1 MPEKR
6 KNDFN
11 INNRTMLH
19 SALLKKSIQTLLP
32 NLCSLNSKIVASL
45 VALYLA
51 LVLNANDAAA
61 QATFQWISNTG
72 GSWTDNSNWQIIP
85 GSGTDV
91 NNNGYPD
98 EGDNAIFVNLPS
110 TSTLPI
116 TNAGQE
122 LGTLTLSGSAQ
133 VILDLGGNDLVT
145 NGAFSVTGMGF
156 IRIEDGN
163 FNPNSVN
170 VSDGAAEI
178 LSDFTVNTNT
188 VVSGGTLTLG
198 SGTTTF
204 AGNFTLSGG
213 TFNAGSGSINV
224 QGATFTK
231 SGGIFNGQTAT
242 FNFNTNASYNVSS
255 NTDITFYNIN
265 YNSSIAGGS
274 ITFTGTGGTRTFTIA
289 NSLTRSN
296 LSGSLSNG
304 INLSNAVLA
313 YSPGAS
319 LNYNYTTNRNVDP
332 DEWPTTNGPTKVTH
346 SGSQVTLPAG
356 QPRTIPNGGELTLNS
371 TSNNFV
377 ANSVIT
383 IQGTLKRNN
392 ATYGI
397 TGTAPPQYSSSPTDD
412 SQLIYNFSG
421 TATIGNEWPAM
432 NSPRNV
438 SLSGGGTVQ
447 TANGSGTV
455 TRTVANNLQILSGT
469 LRGEDATNDIL
480 NVNVG
485 GTLET
490 GTLTTQGS
498 FDNGTITLIGTGNQ
512 SIVGGSGVTTV
523 SNLTINKGTTT
534 DEVTVVSGILK
545 IKSGGVLRIQQ
556 GIFQLGPS
564 TNVLDIIG
572 AKLRIDN
579 GGTFRTGGKTIATGT
594 GTNYELND
602 GSVFEYNGTGG
613 AETALSIDANDSP
626 TLGPTNSYAILRVSN
641 TINIPT
647 GDVDVRQELQFN
659 TGVNATVNTGGTNG
673 IIRLGFGATITGDNS
688 TTTRFVNGPLRRFFN
703 SSNLTGKFSVGKL
716 SPTAGAN
723 DVTVEFQ
730 SLSNNLAFT
739 IEQFNQAPTGTVTGG
754 GFPTNSRYWRIL
766 NPSRSLSGEN
776 YRLTVDIAGSNIPTP
791 LNRIVRLTDGSFGNN
806 PTFAAPE
813 GTPQVDDGTTVSN
826 AAGTFPYTSLVG
838 GDTPGF
844 TLAQVDGKVWDGGAS
859 TTSWFDDA
867 NWDPDGVPS
876 ATDDVIIGTPSV
888 QNPTVVVG
896 TGTAVC
902 NTINVGGLAGS
913 PILRID
919 NVDAIDLDAAT
930 PGAQWVAAR
939 TTFGATSTV
948 EYLQGNVRSDQ
959 YANLTV
965 DGTGTLGTDGG
976 AITVVGNFIKSNTS
990 TFAPTHNISVTGD
1003 FTISGGTFNAG
1014 AQTYTIGGNFTR
1026 SATATFNAGTSTVEF
1041 NSSGTQQLT
1050 GTTTFYNLT
1059 RSNGGTTSLQP
1070 GTDVTISNQLNLDNG
1085 VLTIN
1090 ANTLTLNG
1098 TIIGNGFLS
1107 GSSSSNL
1114 VIGGTN
1120 GGNIGTIRFQ
1130 TGNQFLNNLT
1140 MNRGGTN
1147 PAATLG
1153 TDLSV
1158 SGTLT
1163 MTSGILNTATN
1174 VLTAR
1179 STSGGGLTAYVN
1191 GPLII
1196 GQVGTATASYPKS
1209 YPVGDGT
1216 VYRPFEIRMGQNP
1229 NTLQRVRLINSS
1241 PLNAGATPG
1250 GGLSAISAFRYW
1262 ELTDNTGAAAGT
1274 QTGDRVVLGYV
1285 LDPVDDGINNL
1296 SPYPLRVAAR
1306 PAPLGGE
1313 FSSFGGT
1320 DIASF
1325 LEVRGVQSNTNT
1337 PLTTGLRFY
1346 TLGSVSASDA
1356 PLPVELISFTGVSS
1370 RAGVVLSWETASE
1383 RESAGF
1389 VINRRIV
1396 GIGSGEWQ
1404 VIDDYTRNPNLRAK
1418 NSLNGAKYTYTDASD
1433 LPAGTVLE
1441 YRLDEVSFSGAIERL
1456 REVRV
1461 ETRFSTVVTDF
1472 ALEQNYPNPFNPTTS
1487 IPYQLKERAKVT
1499 LDIYNTLGQK
1509 VATVVDA
1516 VQERGNYAV
1525 NFNAASL
1532 ASGMYFYRLTAQ
1544 GASQTFVQT
1553 RKMMLLK

>member
-61 QATFQWISNTG
+61 QATFQWTG
-72 GSWTDNSNWQIIP
+72 NIDNNWEVPGNWQLI
-85 GSGTDV
+85 SGTDI

-98 EGDNAIFVNLPS
+98 DGDNAIFVNLPS
-110 TSTLPI
+110 TLTTI
-116 TNAGQE
+116 TNAGQT

-133 VILDLGGNDLVT
+133 VILDLGGNDLIT
-145 NGAFSVTGMGF
+145 NGAFSVTGTGL
-156 IRIEDGN
+156 IRIQDGN
-163 FNPNSVN
+163 FNPNSVV
-170 VSDGAAEI
+170 VSNGTAEI
-178 LSDFTVNTNT
+178 LSDFTVNTTT

-204 AGNFTLSGG
+204 TGDFTLSGG

-224 QGATFTK
+224 QGANFTK
-231 SGGIFNGQTAT
+231 SGGTFNGQTAT

-265 YNSSIAGGS
+265 YNSSVAGGS

-296 LSGSLSNG
+296 ASGSLSNG

-319 LNYNYTTNRNVDP
+319 LNYNYTINRNVDP

-356 QPRTIPNGGELTLNS
+356 EPRTIPNGGELTLNS
-371 TSNNFV
+371 ISSNFV
-377 ANSVIT
+377 ANSIIT
-383 IQGTLKRNN
+383 IQGTLKRGS
-392 ATYGI
+392 ATHGI
-397 TGTAPPQYSSSPTDD
+397 TGTAPQYSSSPTDD

-421 TATIGNEWPAM
+421 TATIGIEWPAV

-512 SIVGGSGVTTV
+512 SIVGGGGTSTV

-579 GGTFRTGGKTIATGT
+579 GGTFRTGGKTITTGT

-730 SLSNNLAFT
+730 SLSSNLAFT
-739 IEQFNQAPTGTVTGG
+739 IEQFNQAPTGTVPG

-791 LNRIVRLTDGSFGNN
+791 LNRIVRLTSGSFGND

-844 TLAQVDGKVWDGGAS
+844 TLAQIGGKVWDGGAS

-919 NVDAIDLDAAT
+919 NVDAIDLDDAT

-1070 GTDVTISNQLNLDNG
+1070 STDVTISNQLNLDNG

-1120 GGNIGTIRFQ
+1120 GNIGTIRFQ
-1130 TGNQFLNNLT
+1130 TGNQFLNDLT

-1163 MTSGILNTATN
+1163 MTSGILNTTATN

-1196 GQVGTATASYPKS
+1196 GQVGTATASYPKR

-1216 VYRPFEIRMGQNP
+1216 VYRPFEITTGPNA
-1229 NTLQRVRLINSS
+1229 NTLQRVRLVNSS
-1241 PLNAGATPG
+1241 PLSAGATPG
-1250 GGLSAISAFRYW
+1250 IGLSAISAFRYW
-1262 ELTDNTGAAAGT
+1262 ELTNNTGTAAGT
-1274 QTGDRVVLGYV
+1274 QAGDQVVLGYV
-1285 LDPVDDGINNL
+1285 LNPVDDGINNL
-1296 SPYPLRVAAR
+1296 SPYPLRAAAR
-1306 PAPLGGE
+1306 SAPLAGA
-1313 FSSFGGT
+1313 FSPFGGV
-1320 DIASF
+1320 DIPSF
-1325 LEVRGVQSNTNT
+1325 LGVRGVQSNTS
-1337 PLTTGLRFY
+1337 LTTGLRFY
-1346 TLGSVSASDA
+1346 TLGSVNASDA
-1356 PLPVELISFTGVSS
+1356 PLPVELISFAITAVDEGVK
-1370 RAGVVLSWETASE
+1370 LKWETASE
-1383 RESAGF
+1383 VENAGF
-1389 VINRRIV
+1389 IVSRSRFRDGGFEELASYRTHEALVGKGTSATGGKYEWLDKSKLLPGETYYYKLEDVDFNGVIHTV
-1396 GIGSGEWQ
+1396 E
-1404 VIDDYTRNPNLRAK
+1404 VKEFTMPKEY
-1418 NSLNGAKYTYTDASD
+1418 SLS
-1433 LPAGTVLE
+1433 
-1441 YRLDEVSFSGAIERL
+1441 
-1456 REVRV
+1456 
-1461 ETRFSTVVTDF
+1461 
-1472 ALEQNYPNPFNPTTS
+1472 QNYPNPFNPSTVIEFNLRLPGRTV
-1487 IPYQLKERAKVT
+1487 LEV
-1499 LDIYNTLGQK
+1499 YNVLGQR
-1509 VATVVDA
+1509 VMTVVDGELSA
-1516 VQERGNYAV
+1516 GSYRYQV
-1525 NFNAASL
+1525 NMSGM
-1532 ASGMYFYRLTAQ
+1532 ASGMYLYRLR
-1544 GASQTFVQT
+1544 SRDFVAT
-1553 RKMMLLK
+1553 KKMLLIK

>member
-1 MPEKR
+1 
-6 KNDFN
+6 
-11 INNRTMLH
+11 
-19 SALLKKSIQTLLP
+19 
-32 NLCSLNSKIVASL
+32 
-45 VALYLA
+45 
-51 LVLNANDAAA
+51 
-61 QATFQWISNTG
+61 
-72 GSWTDNSNWQIIP
+72 
-85 GSGTDV
+85 
-91 NNNGYPD
+91 
-98 EGDNAIFVNLPS
+98 
-110 TSTLPI
+110 
-116 TNAGQE
+116 
-122 LGTLTLSGSAQ
+122 
-133 VILDLGGNDLVT
+133 
-145 NGAFSVTGMGF
+145 
-156 IRIEDGN
+156 
-163 FNPNSVN
+163 
-170 VSDGAAEI
+170 
-178 LSDFTVNTNT
+178 
-188 VVSGGTLTLG
+188 LTLG

-204 AGNFTLSGG
+204 TGDFTLSGG
-213 TFNAGSGSINV
+213 TFNAGSGSIDV
-224 QGATFTK
+224 QGANFTK
-231 SGGIFNGQTAT
+231 SGGTFNGQTAT
-242 FNFNTNASYNVSS
+242 FNFNTNAFYNVSS

-265 YNSSIAGGS
+265 YNSSVAGGS

-296 LSGSLSNG
+296 ASGSPSNG

-319 LNYNYTTNRNVDP
+319 LNYNYTINRNVDP

-356 QPRTIPNGGELTLNS
+356 LPRTIPNGGELTLNS
-371 TSNNFV
+371 STSNFV

-383 IQGTLKRNN
+383 IQGTLKRGS
-392 ATYGI
+392 ATHGI
-397 TGTAPPQYSSSPTDD
+397 TGTAPQYSSSPTDD
-412 SQLIYNFSG
+412 SQLIYNFLG
-421 TATIGNEWPAM
+421 TATIGIEWPAV

-512 SIVGGSGVTTV
+512 SIVGGGGPTTV

-579 GGTFRTGGKTIATGT
+579 GGTFRTGGKTITTGT
-594 GTNYELND
+594 GTNYELNN

-613 AETALSIDANDSP
+613 AETALSIDANDNTS
-626 TLGPTNSYAILRVSN
+626 LSPTNSYAILRVSN

-703 SSNLTGKFSVGKL
+703 PSNLTGKFSVGKL

-730 SLSNNLAFT
+730 PLSNDLAFT
-739 IEQFNQAPTGTVTGG
+739 IEQFNQAPTGTVPG
-754 GFPTNSRYWRIL
+754 GFPTNSRYWGIL

-791 LNRIVRLTDGSFGNN
+791 LNRIVRLTSGSFGNN

-813 GTPQVDDGTTVSN
+813 GTQNDDGTTVSN
-826 AAGTFPYTSLVG
+826 ATYPYTSLAE

-844 TLAQVDGKVWDGGAS
+844 TLAQIGGKVWDGGAS
-859 TTSWFDDA
+859 TTSWFDAD
-867 NWDPDGVPS
+867 NWDPNEVPI
-876 ATDDVIIGTPSV
+876 ATDNVIIGTPSV

-919 NVDAIDLDAAT
+919 NADAIDFDVNNA
-930 PGAQWVAAR
+930 GAQWLAER

-959 YANLTV
+959 YANLKV

-976 AITVVGNFIKSNTS
+976 AITVVGDFIKSNTS
-990 TFAPTHNISVTGD
+990 TFAPTHNISVTGN

-1059 RSNGGTTSLQP
+1059 RSNGGTTSLQS
-1070 GTDVTISNQLNLDNG
+1070 DVTISNQLNLDNG

-1120 GGNIGTIRFQ
+1120 GNIGTIRFQ

-1179 STSGGGLTAYVN
+1179 STSGGGPTAYVN
-1191 GPLII
+1191 GPLQI
-1196 GQVGTATASYPKS
+1196 GQVGTASANYPKD
-1209 YPVGDGT
+1209 YPVGDGS
-1216 VYRPFEIRMGQNP
+1216 VYRPFQITTGP
-1229 NTLQRVRLINSS
+1229 NADAVQRVRLVNSS

-1250 GGLSAISAFRYW
+1250 VGLSAISAFRYW
-1262 ELTDNTGAAAGT
+1262 ELTDNTGEAAGT
-1274 QTGDRVVLGYV
+1274 QADDQVVLGYV
-1285 LDPVDDGINNL
+1285 QNPVDDGINNL

-1306 PAPLGGE
+1306 SAPLAGP
-1313 FSSFGGT
+1313 FSPYDGT

-1325 LEVRGVQSNTNT
+1325 LGVSGVQSNTS
-1337 PLTTGLRFY
+1337 LTTGLRFY
-1346 TLGSVSASDA
+1346 TLGSVNATDA

-1404 VIDDYTRNPNLRAK
+1404 VVEDYTRNPNLRAK
-1418 NSLNGAKYTYTDASD
+1418 NSPNGAKYAYTDASD